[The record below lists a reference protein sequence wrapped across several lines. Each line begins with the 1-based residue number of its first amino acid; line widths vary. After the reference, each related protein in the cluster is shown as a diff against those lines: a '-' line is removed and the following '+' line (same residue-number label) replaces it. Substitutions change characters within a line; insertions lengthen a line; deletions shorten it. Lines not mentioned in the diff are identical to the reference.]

1 MFDLFRSRKK
11 SVQYL
16 LGALLLL
23 VALSMV
29 ITLVPGFGTG
39 MDRNEQVLAKIG
51 GTELTVREAQI
62 NLQSAIREGRIP
74 NEVVEHYVPLYVNKM
89 ISDRALAYQAEKM
102 GLQVT
107 EEEVAKAIRTLLPQL
122 FDANGKFVGR
132 ENYAAFLASLNLTI
146 PEFEENLR
154 KQMLVTKLQD
164 LVLEGTVVTDE
175 EVERE
180 FRRTQEKVKLDYI
193 LIAPSKYKAS
203 VKVTPEEVKEFFA
216 KTRESYQI
224 PEKRSF
230 RVLALDEATV
240 SASLTVSDDELRR
253 AYEAEKDRFRTPERV
268 KVRHILLK
276 TTEKPKE
283 EVAKIRARA
292 EELLKQIRAGAD
304 FAELAKKNSE
314 DTASAV
320 NGGAMDWIT
329 RGQTVPNF
337 EKTAFSLKPKEIS
350 NVIETEYGFHIVQ
363 LLEKEEPKLRSFEE
377 VKGELAQE
385 AKRQI
390 VFDRL
395 QTTAE
400 QAHDALAKTPNQPE
414 AVAQKFGMKLA
425 SVEKAGQNDPIP
437 EVGVSRELADAIFTA
452 QKGAV
457 TPIVQAAGNK
467 LVFAVVTDIFPQRQA
482 ELSEVEQQVRDRLAT
497 EKAQQLVQQKTNEAA
512 EKLKTANGD
521 LQKLAKEL
529 GLEVKTTPEFTREGV
544 AEGLAPASSVSE
556 AFSRQVGEVFGPISV
571 VPEGNAIIRV
581 AAKIPADMTQ
591 LAAQRE
597 QIRNKLKSE
606 KARERQELL
615 EDSVVTQLTKDGEIK
630 VNQNVMTR
638 LVNSYRRS

>member
-11 SVQYL
+11 SVKYL
-16 LGALLLL
+16 LSAIMLL

-29 ITLVPGFGTG
+29 ITLVPGFGSG
-39 MDRNEQVLAKIG
+39 MGSNEQVLAKIG

-74 NEVVEHYVPLYVNKM
+74 NEIVEHYVPLYVKKM
-89 ISDRALAYQAEKM
+89 IADRALAYQAEKM
-102 GLQVT
+102 GLRVT

-132 ENYAAFLASLNLTI
+132 DSYAAFLAQLNLTI

-180 FRRTQEKVKLDYI
+180 FKRTQEKIKLDYI
-193 LIAPSKYKAS
+193 LIAQSKYKAS
-203 VKVTPEEVKEFFA
+203 VKVTPEEVKEYFA

-240 SASLTVSDDELRR
+240 SANLTVSDDDLRR
-253 AYEAEKDRFRTPERV
+253 AYEADKDRFRTPERV

-276 TTEKPKE
+276 TSEKPKE

-350 NVIETEYGFHIVQ
+350 DVIETEYGFHIVQ
-363 LLEKEEPKLRSFEE
+363 LLEKEDAKLRSFEE

-400 QAHDALAKTPNQPE
+400 QARDALAKTPNQPD

-425 SVEKAGQNDPIP
+425 SVEKAAQNDPIP
-437 EVGVSRELADAIFTA
+437 EVGVSRELTDAIFTA
-452 QKGAV
+452 QKGEV
-457 TPIVQAAGNK
+457 TPIVQAPGNK
-467 LVFAVVTDIFPQRQA
+467 LVFAVVTDIHPQRQA
-482 ELSEVEQQVRDRLAT
+482 ELAEVEQQVRDRLAT
-497 EKAQQLVQQKTNEAA
+497 EKAQQMVQQKTNEAA

-521 LQKLAKEL
+521 LQKLAREL
-529 GLEVKTTPEFTREGV
+529 GLEVKTTPEFTRDGV

-556 AFSRQVGEVFGPISV
+556 AFSKQVGEVFGPISV
-571 VPEGNAIIRV
+571 IPEGNAIIRV

-615 EDSVVTQLTKDGEIK
+615 EDSIVTQLTNDREIK
-630 VNQNVMTR
+630 VNQSVLTR
-638 LVNSYRRS
+638 LVNAYRRS

>member
-11 SVQYL
+11 SVKYL
-16 LGALLLL
+16 LSAIMLL

-29 ITLVPGFGTG
+29 ITLVPGFGSG
-39 MDRNEQVLAKIG
+39 MGSNEQVLAKIG

-74 NEVVEHYVPLYVNKM
+74 NEIVEHYVPLYVKKM
-89 ISDRALAYQAEKM
+89 IADRALAYQAEKM
-102 GLQVT
+102 GLRVT

-132 ENYAAFLASLNLTI
+132 DSYAAFLAQLNLTI

-180 FRRTQEKVKLDYI
+180 FKRTQEKIKLDYI
-193 LIAPSKYKAS
+193 LIAQSKYKAS
-203 VKVTPEEVKEFFA
+203 VKVTPEEVKEYFA

-240 SASLTVSDDELRR
+240 SANLTVSDDDLRR
-253 AYEAEKDRFRTPERV
+253 AYEADKDRFRTPERV

-276 TTEKPKE
+276 TSEKPKE

-350 NVIETEYGFHIVQ
+350 DVIETEYGFHIVQ
-363 LLEKEEPKLRSFEE
+363 LLEKEDAKLRSFEE

-400 QAHDALAKTPNQPE
+400 QARDALAKTPNQPD

-425 SVEKAGQNDPIP
+425 SVEKAAQNDPIP
-437 EVGVSRELADAIFTA
+437 EVGVSRELTDAIFTA
-452 QKGAV
+452 QKGEV
-457 TPIVQAAGNK
+457 TPIVQAPGNK
-467 LVFAVVTDIFPQRQA
+467 LVFAVVTDIHPQRQA
-482 ELSEVEQQVRDRLAT
+482 ELAEVEQQVRDRLAT
-497 EKAQQLVQQKTNEAA
+497 EKAQQMVQQKTNEAA

-521 LQKLAKEL
+521 LQKLAREL
-529 GLEVKTTPEFTREGV
+529 GLEVKTTPEFTRDGV

-556 AFSRQVGEVFGPISV
+556 AFSKQVGEVFGPISV
-571 VPEGNAIIRV
+571 IPEGNAIIRV